1 MRPTSRVADR
11 PADAASVLILDG
23 NGADARVLM
32 GRRSAAHA
40 FMPEVYV
47 FPGGRVDAADRRCRT
62 RGALREADEARLL
75 AHTHRPSPARARAM
89 AVAALREAREETGMA
104 IGALEGDTLVPH
116 LTPLRYVARAI
127 TPPGRSRRFDA
138 RFFACRRSDIGDEG
152 KPTTDELEDV
162 RWVPLAGARDAVP
175 LARITAVIIDEMLDR
190 LGRDPDLA
198 ADLPVPRHRMLH
210 RRFVRE
216 AH

>member
-1 MRPTSRVADR
+1 
-11 PADAASVLILDG
+11 
-23 NGADARVLM
+23 M

-62 RGALREADEARLL
+62 TGSLREADEARLL
-75 AHTHRPSPARARAM
+75 VHTPRPSPARARAM
-89 AVAALREAREETGMA
+89 AVAALREAREETGVA
-104 IGALEGDTLVPH
+104 IGVVEDGEKDLRRFVPH
-116 LTPLRYVARAI
+116 LSPLRYVARAV

-138 RFFACRRSDIGDEG
+138 RFFACRRADIATEG
-152 KPTTDELEDV
+152 APTTDELEDV

-190 LGRDPDLA
+190 LARDPDLS

-216 AH
+216 EH